1 MIVWSPVLAA
11 CRQLQVSSMSTNSHT
26 VLLHTWL
33 PADTACTHA
42 ADLQLPATGTA
53 QRQVSSIS
61 TSSIGQQPG
70 VQQHS
75 LASTAP
81 GQLSF

>member
-1 MIVWSPVLAA
+1 MQAA
-11 CRQLQVSSMSTNSHT
+11 AGQQHEYKQYQ
-26 VLLHTWL
+26 
-33 PADTACTHA
+33 PAARCA
-42 ADLQLPATGTA
+42 AAQYGCLGTA